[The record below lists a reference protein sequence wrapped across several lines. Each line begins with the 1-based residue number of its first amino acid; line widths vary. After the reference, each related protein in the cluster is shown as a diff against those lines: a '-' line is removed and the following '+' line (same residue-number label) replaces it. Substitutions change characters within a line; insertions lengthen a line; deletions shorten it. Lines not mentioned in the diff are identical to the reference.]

1 MRQVEITNV
10 TLIVII
16 FLCHNLFAVEKQD
29 NAQRFSRL
37 LGSCIVSKTG
47 NTLKLNKPLFTNI
60 TGSSVFLDGA
70 MQRQEYYQ
78 KKLDGV
84 LNETVFPLE
93 AFDPRFSFYLV
104 LFGNKPKGEMLK
116 GLVLMRYA
124 EAEKIA
130 MSIIV
135 KNPNNPEANIVL
147 ALLSIRKKDFYSYLE
162 KMLNE
167 NPTKAVLLVD
177 WGIRFLSIT
186 EPNRY
191 AWDFLSQYLY
201 SLVMNQQKIDF
212 DRLPDE
218 TLHSIYTGLLFK
230 YPDNLISNHY
240 QKSQDFSKISAFKN
254 FLASRLRTSA
264 SIFPNP
270 SKSLSRP
277 YQNVHM
283 VSKSLSRPIPINFN
297 RIHNPYK
304 LMHPTYF
311 HKIEKAA
318 TELISEKN
326 DFHWG
331 NVPIRDW
338 ACICIGM
345 DKFVPN
351 AKIIDHGSLLY
362 SFALLCAEEYEESA
376 KFAQQHIKQDSAF
389 YSANLILGL
398 LTVYDSQNVQYLIK
412 SFQLNPQ
419 KTLSV
424 LCWFS
429 ANTFAISEPERYR
442 SFLRLWLSCAADYR
456 DRFQN
461 ISPFEARYL
470 CSRIRNFSLQNEEKI
485 KLLYIQLNKVQSDNV
500 GY

>member
-1 MRQVEITNV
+1 MRQIGINNV
-10 TLIVII
+10 VII
-16 FLCHNLFAVEKQD
+16 IIVFFCNNLFAVEKQ
-29 NAQRFSRL
+29 NHTQRFSRL

-60 TGSSVFLDGA
+60 TGSSVYLDGA
-70 MQRQEYYQ
+70 IQREEYYQ
-78 KKLDGV
+78 KNLDRV
-84 LNETVFPLE
+84 LNETVFPME

-104 LFGNKPKGEMLK
+104 LYGNKQKGEMLK
-116 GLVLMRYA
+116 GLVLMRYS

-130 MSIIV
+130 RSIIA

-147 ALLSIRKKDFYSYLE
+147 ALLSIRKKDLYPYLE
-162 KMLNE
+162 KKLNE
-167 NPTKAVLLVD
+167 NPTKTILLVD

-191 AWDFLSQYLY
+191 AWDFLSQYLH
-201 SLVMNQQKIDF
+201 SLVMNQEKIDF
-212 DRLPDE
+212 DQLPYE
-218 TLHSIYTGLLFK
+218 TLHSIYTGFLFK
-230 YPDNLISNHY
+230 YPDNVISNHY
-240 QKSQDFSKISAFKN
+240 QKSQDFSKISTLKL
-254 FLASRLRTSA
+254 FLASRLRTST

-270 SKSLSRP
+270 SKSFSRP

-283 VSKSLSRPIPINFN
+283 ASNSLSRPIPINFN
-297 RIHNPYK
+297 RVHNPYK

-311 HKIEKAA
+311 RKLEKSA

-326 DFHWG
+326 DFRWG

-345 DKFVPN
+345 DKFVPD
-351 AKIIDHGSLLY
+351 AKIIDHDSLLF
-362 SFALLCAEEYEESA
+362 SFALLCAEEYEESV
-376 KFAQQHIKQDSAF
+376 KVAQQHIKHDSAS
-389 YSANLILGL
+389 YSANLVLGL
-398 LTVYDSQNVQYLIK
+398 LTVYDSQNVKYLIR

-424 LCWFS
+424 LSWFS
-429 ANTFAISEPERYR
+429 ANTFAISKPERYR
-442 SFLRLWLSCAADYR
+442 NFLRLWLSCAADYR

-485 KLLYIQLNKVQSDNV
+485 KLLFIQLNQVQAANA